1 MTDQTTDDGT
11 GDAGGDEEGAAAAE
25 AARVAEAEAAA
36 AAESE
41 GAATGDEK
49 NADGEGAGSVADTK
63 TLLSGDGGDG
73 EGGAPSK
80 YEFTPPEGLDIEIN
94 EAVQGQLDAFADH
107 AKVQGL
113 TQDQYQS
120 LVEWDI
126 KRGREAAAQSIT
138 DYQERMDGWE
148 TATKADKDLGGD
160 DLAKNLAVANL
171 TMTKFADAELRALFD
186 KPSVDNPE
194 GFGLGN
200 HPALLRFLHRVGMT
214 LKESDDLVEG
224 DGKTIADDSLR
235 RMYPSM
241 FKEAS

>member
-1 MTDQTTDDGT
+1 MTDTETDEGT
-11 GDAGGDEEGAAAAE
+11 GDASGDEEGAAATE
-25 AARVAEAEAAA
+25 AARVAEAAAA
-36 AAESE
+36 ASGEGE

-49 NADGEGAGSVADTK
+49 NAAGEGAGSVADTK
-63 TLLSGDGGDG
+63 TLLSDDGGDG

-80 YEFTPPEGLDIEIN
+80 YAFTPPEGLDIEIN
-94 EAVQGQLDAFADH
+94 EQVQGQLDAFADQ

-126 KRGREAAAQSIT
+126 QRGRDAVEAAATS
-138 DYQERMDGWE
+138 YQERMEGWAD
-148 TATKADKDLGGD
+148 ATRTDKVLGGE
-160 DLAKNLAVANL
+160 DLAQNLAVANV
-171 TMTKFADAELRALFD
+171 TMDKYADAELRALFD
-186 KPSVDNPE
+186 KPSKENPE

-200 HPALLRFLHRVGMT
+200 HPAVLRFLHLVG
-214 LKESDDLVEG
+214 KDLSEG
-224 DGKTIADDSLR
+224 GALIEGGDAPTTDDSLR